1 MHARESESVNK
12 NIFQLSKYFK
22 IEYGHVLTN
31 VGPKFVKFLN
41 LSNEFQGPVL

>member
-22 IEYGHVLTN
+22 IEYGHVSTN
-31 VGPKFVKFLN
+31 VGLEFVKFLN
-41 LSNEFQGPVL
+41 SSYDFQK

>member
-12 NIFQLSKYFK
+12 NIFQLNIYFK

-31 VGPKFVKFLN
+31 VGPKFVNFFN
-41 LSNEFQGPVL
+41 LSSDFQK